1 MADAALSRPSGRG
14 KFISFEGGEGSG
26 KSTQIKKLAE
36 RLAAAKLR
44 AIVTREPG
52 GSPGAEI
59 IRHLVLSGMGKLL
72 GPEAETLL
80 FAAARDD
87 HVRTVIQPALSQG
100 TWVLCDRFS
109 DSTRAY
115 QGRLGQVSPGV
126 LNAMQRVTIGDLKPD
141 LTIILDIPVEVG
153 LKRAAARRGSGAPDR
168 FEAEDI
174 QFHQDLRDAYQQIA
188 AEDPQRCVLIDANAD
203 ADTVAAHVWSTRASS
218 SVRYADEGQFRM
230 SARKTEPEIAVRHP
244 RETTD
249 LFGHGEA
256 EAALLN
262 AYRSGR
268 IPHAWL
274 IGGPQGI
281 GKATLAYRMARFVL
295 ANADPMRPSVQRA
308 ETLALDPHDPVARQI
323 AAGSH
328 GGLLVLERGLNDRG
342 VLRTVITVDETRETI
357 SFFGS
362 TAAVG
367 GWRVCI
373 VDTVDELNPNAANAL
388 LKILEEPPQRS
399 LFLLV
404 SHSPARALPTIL
416 SRCRKLPLR
425 PLATGDVIRAA
436 AQAADIASD
445 DPALAE
451 AADASEGSV
460 SRALTLMGGD
470 ALKLQQRTAA
480 LLASLPRVD
489 PRELHALGDALG
501 TSDRVALAA
510 FIDGI
515 DRWIGEKLRAD
526 DANANLP
533 RLARLAEVWEKIIR
547 AARDTESYNLERKP
561 LVFSVFGMLAEATR

>member
-1 MADAALSRPSGRG
+1 MIPSRGRLRPS
-14 KFISFEGGEGSG
+14 
-26 KSTQIKKLAE
+26 
-36 RLAAAKLR
+36 
-44 AIVTREPG
+44 
-52 GSPGAEI
+52 
-59 IRHLVLSGMGKLL
+59 
-72 GPEAETLL
+72 
-80 FAAARDD
+80 
-87 HVRTVIQPALSQG
+87 
-100 TWVLCDRFS
+100 
-109 DSTRAY
+109 
-115 QGRLGQVSPGV
+115 
-126 LNAMQRVTIGDLKPD
+126 
-141 LTIILDIPVEVG
+141 
-153 LKRAAARRGSGAPDR
+153 
-168 FEAEDI
+168 
-174 QFHQDLRDAYQQIA
+174 
-188 AEDPQRCVLIDANAD
+188 
-203 ADTVAAHVWSTRASS
+203 
-218 SVRYADEGQFRM
+218 
-230 SARKTEPEIAVRHP
+230 
-244 RETTD
+244 
-249 LFGHGEA
+249 
-256 EAALLN
+256 
-262 AYRSGR
+262 
-268 IPHAWL
+268 
-274 IGGPQGI
+274 
-281 GKATLAYRMARFVL
+281 
-295 ANADPMRPSVQRA
+295 
-308 ETLALDPHDPVARQI
+308 
-323 AAGSH
+323 SH

-362 TAAVG
+362 TAAVD

-436 AQAADIASD
+436 AQATDISSD
-445 DPALAE
+445 DSALAE

-515 DRWIGEKLRAD
+515 DRWIGEKLRTD

-533 RLARLAEVWEKIIR
+533 RLARLAEVWEKIVR
-547 AARDTESYNLERKP
+547 AARDTKSYNLERKP